1 MRLLEFRTRV
11 GHALAARRIAPAL
24 LASWFL
30 LGCHPQSTAPTIL
43 PLDPCCSLVIAEPI
57 GTGFGSNDLLVSQ
70 RRGDP
75 ALDQWTRLQSQAG
88 AFQASFR
95 GFGFGTTLEDLKA
108 VDVPL
113 AQGGHEV
120 HILAVI
126 FSQVNVANFGF
137 DLAEI
142 VQGSNGAWGPFR
154 RMGALV
160 PSGMSGGPLGSD
172 LGRSASFQRI
182 SAAVVSG
189 VLSACA
195 VEEKGQIERNRL
207 VNGQWQGWTDVERA
221 TSGKTGIIPDGQFTD
236 VGQFADVGCA
246 SVFDPASGADQLH
259 VCGVT
264 TDGKLWQSRET
275 SPGILAPFVDVQAGA
290 GKVGE
295 FSKVDCAGN
304 KSQLHLV
311 GITRDGRAWH
321 TILIP
326 SGAWRPFQNVFD
338 QAQSNGLFSTFSGNF
353 ADVAI
358 GFCNDGVPPSG
369 ASDVSQLDAVF
380 TSIAPAGND
389 QIWLTIRAVNP
400 VRWNGLLA
408 AQNWKPL
415 KDISSLVERPS
426 DAQNVKDTLARG
438 FARGAAPRSFWRGF
452 SVGARPFAP

>member
-1 MRLLEFRTRV
+1 M
-11 GHALAARRIAPAL
+11 
-24 LASWFL
+24 SCFL
-30 LGCHPQSTAPTIL
+30 WGCPPQPTAPTNL
-43 PLDPCCSLVIAEPI
+43 SLDPCCALVIAEPV
-57 GTGFGSNDLLVSQ
+57 GAGFGSDDLLVSQ

-75 ALDQWTRLQSQAG
+75 ALDQWTQFQRQAG

-95 GFGFGTTLEDLKA
+95 GFGFGTTLQDLKA

-126 FSQVNVANFGF
+126 FSMMNVANFGF

-142 VQGSNGAWGPFR
+142 VQGSNGVWGPFR
-154 RMGALV
+154 RMDALV

-182 SAAVVSG
+182 SSAVVSG
-189 VLSACA
+189 VLNACA
-195 VEEKGQIERNRL
+195 VEDKGQIERNRL
-207 VNGQWQGWTDVERA
+207 VNSQWEGWTDVERA

-236 VGQFADVGCA
+236 VGQFVDVGCA
-246 SVFDPASGADQLH
+246 SVFDPASGAEQLH

-264 TDGKLWQSRET
+264 ADGKLWQSRET
-275 SPGILAPFVDVQAGA
+275 SPGMFAPFVDVQAGA
-290 GKVGE
+290 GKVGD
-295 FSKVDCAGN
+295 FTKVDCAGN
-304 KSQLHLV
+304 KSQFHLV
-311 GITRDGRAWH
+311 GITKDGRAWH

-338 QAQSNGLFSTFSGNF
+338 QAQSNGLLSTFSGNF
-353 ADVAI
+353 ADLAI
-358 GFCNDGVPPSG
+358 GFCNDGVPPN
-369 ASDVSQLDAVF
+369 APSDVSQLDVVF
-380 TSIAPAGND
+380 TSLAPAGND
-389 QIWLTIRAVNP
+389 QIWLTIRAINP
-400 VRWNGLLA
+400 VRWNGMLA

-438 FARGAAPRSFWRGF
+438 AASGTFWKGF